1 MKKRFMLKIK
11 RVYEE
16 AQAEDGVRFLVERL
30 WPRGMK
36 KEDLH
41 MQAWLKDAA
50 PGPELRA
57 WYQHDAGKWEEFQER
72 YKAELEAN
80 PGAWKII
87 PETLASGDVTLL
99 YSARDTEHNSALVLK
114 RFIEERL

>member
-1 MKKRFMLKIK
+1 MLKIK

-36 KEDLH
+36 KEDLP

-50 PGPELRA
+50 PSPDLRA
-57 WYQHDAGKWEEFQER
+57 WYQHDVGKWEEFQGR
-72 YKAELEAN
+72 YRAELEAN
-80 PGAWKII
+80 PDAWMII
-87 PETLASGDVTLL
+87 LETLKFGDVTLL
-99 YSARDTEHNSALVLK
+99 YSARDTERA
-114 RFIEERL
+114 RWCEEVFRGANVRAG